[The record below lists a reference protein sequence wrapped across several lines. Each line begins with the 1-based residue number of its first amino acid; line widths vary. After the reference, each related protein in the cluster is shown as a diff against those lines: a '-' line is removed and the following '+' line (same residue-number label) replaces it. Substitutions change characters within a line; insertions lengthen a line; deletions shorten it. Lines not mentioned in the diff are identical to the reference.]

1 MKKIVLLTFVSI
13 VFSSC
18 SKKVSAT
25 DIPKLNGYWEIEKVV
40 FPDGTKKEYTIN
52 ETFDYF
58 EIKGNKGIRNKV
70 APQLNGTFL
79 VTGDYEKVE
88 VKQIEGKYI
97 IQYTTFSSQW
107 KETLETL
114 TDQQLVLVNE
124 AKNEYHYKRAAP
136 INLLEDGKKN

>member
-1 MKKIVLLTFVSI
+1 MKKIVGLLI
-13 VFSSC
+13 VVLFISC
-18 SKKVSAT
+18 KQTITES
-25 DIPKLNGYWEIEKVV
+25 DLNNLNGYWEIEKVV

-70 APQLNGTFL
+70 APQLDGTFL
-79 VTGDYEKVE
+79 VTGDYEKVAIE
-88 VKQIEGKYI
+88 QSEGKYI
-97 IQYTTFSSQW
+97 ILYTTFSSQW

-114 TDQQLVLVNE
+114 TDKELVLINA

>member
-1 MKKIVLLTFVSI
+1 MKKIILLVFVSI
-13 VFSSC
+13 AFSSC
-18 SKKVSAT
+18 SKQVTAT

-70 APQLNGTFL
+70 APQLDGTFL
-79 VTGDYEKVE
+79 VTGDYEKVAIE
-88 VKQIEGKYI
+88 QSEGKYI
-97 IQYTTFSSQW
+97 ILYTTFSSQW

-114 TDQQLVLVNE
+114 TDKELVLINA

>member
-1 MKKIVLLTFVSI
+1 MKKLVLFVFVSI
-13 VFSSC
+13 AFSSC
-18 SKKVSAT
+18 SKPVTAA

-88 VKQIEGKYI
+88 IKQTDGKYYI
-97 IQYTTFSSQW
+97 LYTTFSSQW
-107 KETLETL
+107 KETVETL
-114 TDQQLVLVNE
+114 TDNELVLIND

-136 INLLEDGKKN
+136 INLLDDGKKN